1 MAPEATHLPVASQRL
16 TSLKGETAPTT
27 INVIAPTTVA
37 MTTAAASASSR
48 RSTRGDDGGNRAGEN
63 VSGDAGQCGRRQ
75 QRLLHEKRSQQQQ
88 QPQKE
93 GGGRGAATP
102 TTAAAEPPLPPPS
115 MQHVDA
121 AGENGGGG
129 GGSESRVGSVAEDC
143 FSSSASFGSVTQ
155 TKPVGTGT
163 STWKGSF
170 VKGSR
175 RCCSCV
181 PLSRGGSSADAR
193 VSSGQAGAPETF
205 DGEGDGWGKPQE
217 PTEKVKGKGGFR
229 PRHRRGHSTGNIAHG
244 TNPSAR
250 AARITQPQGWEAG
263 GGGSSATTSTTSS
276 TGSTALAVAAA
287 SGGGEGGRETVLSW
301 GRRSGSWGAG
311 GVAAADREF
320 NRILKS
326 GIDVY
331 KHSST
336 PESTQQWVDV
346 VPKRIKEFLS
356 RSCPLEDENE
366 GLVTLFLDQERE
378 NLCWCPP
385 GAAELVPDE
394 RYSLSVRSLVE
405 VVPGDSVHPRVLSLR
420 SAGRANPLVFDLD
433 SDDLYDILS
442 EGIVRILE
450 RNHLRDTLM
459 VDPRNVAAI

>member
-1 MAPEATHLPVASQRL
+1 
-16 TSLKGETAPTT
+16 
-27 INVIAPTTVA
+27 
-37 MTTAAASASSR
+37 
-48 RSTRGDDGGNRAGEN
+48 
-63 VSGDAGQCGRRQ
+63 
-75 QRLLHEKRSQQQQ
+75 
-88 QPQKE
+88 
-93 GGGRGAATP
+93 
-102 TTAAAEPPLPPPS
+102 
-115 MQHVDA
+115 MQHVGA
-121 AGENGGGG
+121 AGGNGSGGSGGGG
-129 GGSESRVGSVAEDC
+129 GGESRVGSGAEDR

-175 RCCSCV
+175 CCCSCV
-181 PLSRGGSSADAR
+181 PLSRRGSSADAR

-217 PTEKVKGKGGFR
+217 PTEKGKGKGKGGFR
-229 PRHRRGHSTGNIAHG
+229 PRHRRGHSTGHIAHG
-244 TNPSAR
+244 SNPSAR

-326 GIDVY
+326 GIDVF
-331 KHSST
+331 KHCST
-336 PESTQQWVDV
+336 RESTQQWVDV

-366 GLVTLFLDQERE
+366 GLVTLFLDKERE

-420 SAGRANPLVFDLD
+420 STGRANPLVFELD

-450 RNHLRDTLM
+450 RNHLRDTFM

>member
-1 MAPEATHLPVASQRL
+1 MG
-16 TSLKGETAPTT
+16 K
-27 INVIAPTTVA
+27 
-37 MTTAAASASSR
+37 AAASASSR
-48 RSTRGDDGGNRAGEN
+48 RRTRDGGGAGGGGGGGGGGNSAGVN
-63 VSGDAGQCGRRQ
+63 VDGDAGGAERP
-75 QRLLHEKRSQQQQ
+75 QQQQ
-88 QPQKE
+88 QQQQQKE
-93 GGGRGAATP
+93 AGGRAAATL
-102 TTAAAEPPLPPPS
+102 TTAAAEPPLPPPP
-115 MQHVDA
+115 MQHVGA
-121 AGENGGGG
+121 AGGNGGGG
-129 GGSESRVGSVAEDC
+129 GGGESRVGSVAVAEDR

-155 TKPVGTGT
+155 TKPVGMGA
-163 STWKGSF
+163 STWRGSF

-175 RCCSCV
+175 CCCTCV
-181 PLSRGGSSADAR
+181 PLSRGANSADAR

-205 DGEGDGWGKPQE
+205 DGEGGGWRKPQE
-217 PTEKVKGKGGFR
+217 SAEKGKGGFR
-229 PRHRRGHSTGNIAHG
+229 PRHRRGHSTGHIAHG

-263 GGGSSATTSTTSS
+263 GVGGGSSATTSTTSS
-276 TGSTALAVAAA
+276 SGSTALAMAAA
-287 SGGGEGGRETVLSW
+287 SAGGGGGEGGRETVLSW

-326 GIDVY
+326 GVDVF
-331 KHSST
+331 KHCST
-336 PESTQQWVDV
+336 RESTQQWVDV

-366 GLVTLFLDQERE
+366 GLVTLFLDKERE

-394 RYSLSVRSLVE
+394 RYCLSVRSLVE

-420 SAGRANPLVFDLD
+420 STDRANPLVFELD

-450 RNHLRDTLM
+450 RNHLRDTFM
-459 VDPRNVAAI
+459 VDSRDVAAI

>member
-1 MAPEATHLPVASQRL
+1 M
-16 TSLKGETAPTT
+16 
-27 INVIAPTTVA
+27 NVIAPTTVA
-37 MTTAAASASSR
+37 MTTAAAASASSR
-48 RSTRGDDGGNRAGEN
+48 RRTRGDGGGNSAGEN
-63 VSGDAGQCGRRQ
+63 VSGDAGERERP
-75 QRLLHEKRSQQQQ
+75 QQQQ
-88 QPQKE
+88 QQQQKE
-93 GGGRGAATP
+93 AEGRGAATP
-102 TTAAAEPPLPPPS
+102 TKASAEPPLPPLS
-115 MQHVDA
+115 MQHEGI
-121 AGENGGGG
+121 AGGNGGGDGDGG
-129 GGSESRVGSVAEDC
+129 GGSESRLGSVAEDC
-143 FSSSASFGSVTQ
+143 FSSAASFGSVTQ

-175 RCCSCV
+175 RCCGCV
-181 PLSRGGSSADAR
+181 PLSRGGSSAGAR

-205 DGEGDGWGKPQE
+205 DGEGDGGGKPQE
-217 PTEKVKGKGGFR
+217 PAEKGKSKGGFR
-229 PRHRRGHSTGNIAHG
+229 PRHRRGHSTGHIAHG

-250 AARITQPQGWEAG
+250 AARITQPQGWEGG

-326 GIDVY
+326 GIDVF

-366 GLVTLFLDQERE
+366 GLVTLFLDKERE

-394 RYSLSVRSLVE
+394 RYSLSVRSLV
-405 VVPGDSVHPRVLSLR
+405 
-420 SAGRANPLVFDLD
+420 
-433 SDDLYDILS
+433 
-442 EGIVRILE
+442 
-450 RNHLRDTLM
+450 
-459 VDPRNVAAI
+459 

>member
-1 MAPEATHLPVASQRL
+1 MDGRTLPLPTAQLDLHVTTCSRGDQDGARGRTPAGSIPAAGL
-16 TSLKGETAPTT
+16 PKGGG
-27 INVIAPTTVA
+27 
-37 MTTAAASASSR
+37 SANGGECRSSHHGCNEEGSSIGVQPKKDTRRRRGQQCRRKRFRRKRFRR
-48 RSTRGDDGGNRAGEN
+48 RS
-63 VSGDAGQCGRRQ
+63 
-75 QRLLHEKRSQQQQ
+75 
-88 QPQKE
+88 
-93 GGGRGAATP
+93 GGRG
-102 TTAAAEPPLPPPS
+102 
-115 MQHVDA
+115 
-121 AGENGGGG
+121 GG
-129 GGSESRVGSVAEDC
+129 ESRVGSGAEDR

-175 RCCSCV
+175 CCCSCV
-181 PLSRGGSSADAR
+181 PLSRRGSSADAR

-205 DGEGDGWGKPQE
+205 DGESDGWVKPQE
-217 PTEKVKGKGGFR
+217 PTEKGKGKGGFR
-229 PRHRRGHSTGNIAHG
+229 PRHRRGHSTGHIAHG

-326 GIDVY
+326 GVDVF
-331 KHSST
+331 KHCST
-336 PESTQQWVDV
+336 RESTQQWVDV

-366 GLVTLFLDQERE
+366 GLVTLFLDKERE

-420 SAGRANPLVFDLD
+420 SAGRANPLVFELD

-442 EGIVRILE
+442 QGIVRILE

-459 VDPRNVAAI
+459 VDPRNFAAI